1 MKRIPLTQG
10 KFAIVDDKDYEVFTQ
25 YKWYLGRDEARRA
38 LKRRN
43 GKQKSVSMQEQIMK
57 PKKGRIVLHRNGDRL
72 DNRRENLILGTKG
85 MVNLTRGLQSNN
97 NTGYRGVYRYR
108 NGRFGAK
115 IRVNG
120 HARFLGYYDSA
131 EQAAQVYNQAAHEA
145 WGELAPLNDLNDF
158 TKPKDDRE
166 GRKKALNAK
175 IRINSRNRLQEAV
188 YRKILK
194 EADKRLLEEDTRPKD
209 IPNK

>member
-1 MKRIPLTQG
+1 MKKISLTQG
-10 KFAIVDDKDYEVFTQ
+10 KFAIIDDEDYNELNQ
-25 YKWYLGRDEARRA
+25 YRWSLGRDEARRSF
-38 LKRRN
+38 RVVPRE
-43 GKQKSVSMQEQIMK
+43 QKSISMQEQIMR
-57 PKKGRIVLHRNGDRL
+57 PKAGQIVLHKNGDRL

-120 HARFLGYYDSA
+120 QASFLGYYDSA
-131 EQAAQVYNQAAHEA
+131 EQAAQVYNQAAYEA
-145 WGELAPLNDLNDF
+145 WGNLAPLNNFNDLK
-158 TKPKDDRE
+158 KPKDDPE
-166 GRKKALNAK
+166 GRNRAYIAKVRLNARS
-175 IRINSRNRLQEAV
+175 RIQLGM

-194 EADKRLLEEDTRPKD
+194 KADARLLEEDTQPKD
-209 IPNK
+209 IQD

>member
-10 KFAIVDDKDYEVFTQ
+10 KFAIVNDRDYERLNQ
-25 YKWYLGRDEARRA
+25 YKWCLARDEASRSFTVA
-38 LKRRN
+38 PWEQN
-43 GKQKSVSMQEQIMK
+43 SISMQAQIME
-57 PKKGRIVLHRNGDRL
+57 PKKGQIVLHRNGDRL

-145 WGELAPLNDLNDF
+145 WGDLAPLNDFNDF
-158 TKPKDDRE
+158 TKPKDDPE

-175 IRINSRNRLQEAV
+175 IRINSRNRIQETV

-194 EADKRLLEEDTRPKD
+194 KADKRLLEEDTQPKD
-209 IPNK
+209 IPDE